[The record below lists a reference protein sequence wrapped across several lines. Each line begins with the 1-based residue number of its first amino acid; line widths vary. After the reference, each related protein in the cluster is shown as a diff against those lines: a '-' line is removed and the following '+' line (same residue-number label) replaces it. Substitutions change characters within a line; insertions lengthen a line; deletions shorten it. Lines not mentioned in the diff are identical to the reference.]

1 MTRIPDVE
9 AIADSESVIRELHRV
24 RREISDRFHGD
35 IDAIA
40 QDAARRLAESGRP
53 VWVRRNQEDR
63 PAQSAKPAVG

>member
-9 AIADSESVIRELHRV
+9 TSPDSESVIPELHRV

-40 QDAARRLAESGRP
+40 REAARRLAESGQP
-53 VWVRRNQEDR
+53 VWVRRHLEVQPVPPSEPSN
-63 PAQSAKPAVG
+63 G

>member
-9 AIADSESVIRELHRV
+9 TSADAESVIQELHRL

-40 QDAARRLAESGRP
+40 RDAARRLAESGRP
-53 VWVRRNQEDR
+53 VWVRRHPEVQAVA
-63 PAQSAKPAVG
+63 PATPSNG

>member
-1 MTRIPDVE
+1 LSAEP
-9 AIADSESVIRELHRV
+9 ESVIQEFHRV

-53 VWVRRNQEDR
+53 IWVRRDRNDR
-63 PAQSAKPAVG
+63 PAPSAMPAAE